1 MIALWE
7 REPENIFCCGRGVG
21 LLRGQARHDT
31 IARIVDSER
40 VLGDSIV
47 LYF

>member
-1 MIALWE
+1 MGGGGG
-7 REPENIFCCGRGVG
+7 RSSGCCGGGVG

-31 IARIVDSER
+31 IARIVDSGR

-47 LYF
+47 LYL